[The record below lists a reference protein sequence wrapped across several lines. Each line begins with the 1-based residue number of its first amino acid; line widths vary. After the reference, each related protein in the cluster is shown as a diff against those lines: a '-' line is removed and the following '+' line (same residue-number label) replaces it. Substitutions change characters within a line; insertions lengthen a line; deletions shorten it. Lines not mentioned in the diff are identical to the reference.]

1 MTNQCLVVLVELG
14 IVALD
19 GSSNVIA
26 SLKFDNAAKSNQL
39 IRTGKTPDDFGELLN
54 KIRDID
60 EVKVNDQRLN
70 GILISSGLNSQ
81 MMTTEELEEIQR
93 GKQALLIHSGFA
105 SDERDVIRRLRDFAI
120 EMSSEKVKEE
130 STRLDLHV
138 AQAINALDETDQILN
153 TVGARM
159 REWYGLHFPELDNL
173 VSSLTTY
180 AEIIRKAGSREDVT
194 KEILVSIG
202 IEDRKADIIIS
213 ACKRSRGGII
223 TEESLDTIRQLAEE
237 VLAQSSVREKLEE
250 HVEVMMDKVAPN
262 IKQLL
267 TASVGARLIARAG
280 GLNKLAIL
288 PASTI
293 QVLGAEK
300 ALFRALRSGADP
312 PKHGL
317 LFQHAMVHS
326 APRWQRGKIARALAS
341 KLAIAARIDL
351 FRPGVKDTAISDRL
365 NARVAEIQS
374 KYSQPSERKKRTD
387 KTRFNRSHDM
397 DVFKRGRSKT
407 PKRKKFGK
415 RRF

>member
-14 IVALD
+14 IIALD

-213 ACKRSRGGII
+213 ACKRSRGGI
-223 TEESLDTIRQLAEE
+223 
-237 VLAQSSVREKLEE
+237 
-250 HVEVMMDKVAPN
+250 
-262 IKQLL
+262 
-267 TASVGARLIARAG
+267 
-280 GLNKLAIL
+280 
-288 PASTI
+288 
-293 QVLGAEK
+293 
-300 ALFRALRSGADP
+300 
-312 PKHGL
+312 
-317 LFQHAMVHS
+317 
-326 APRWQRGKIARALAS
+326 
-341 KLAIAARIDL
+341 
-351 FRPGVKDTAISDRL
+351 
-365 NARVAEIQS
+365 
-374 KYSQPSERKKRTD
+374 
-387 KTRFNRSHDM
+387 
-397 DVFKRGRSKT
+397 
-407 PKRKKFGK
+407 
-415 RRF
+415 

>member
-1 MTNQCLVVLVELG
+1 MKNQCLVALFELG

-19 GSSNVIA
+19 GSNNVIA
-26 SLKFDNAAKSNQL
+26 SLSFNDAPKSNQL
-39 IRTGKTPDDFGELLN
+39 IRMGKLPHEFGELLK
-54 KIRDID
+54 KIKDID
-60 EVKVNDQRLN
+60 EIKVNNQQLN
-70 GILISSGLNSQ
+70 GILISLGLNSQ
-81 MMTTEELEEIQR
+81 MMATDELDEIQKR
-93 GKQALLIHSGFA
+93 KQALLILGGFA
-105 SDERDVIRRLRDFAI
+105 TDERDVIRRLRDFAI

-130 STRLDLHV
+130 SKRLDLHV

-180 AEIIRKAGSREDVT
+180 AEIVRKAGSREDVT
-194 KEILVSIG
+194 KELLESIG
-202 IEDRKADIIIS
+202 IEDRKTDIIIS
-213 ACKRSRGGII
+213 ACTRSRGGII
-223 TEESLDTIRQLAEE
+223 TEESLNTIRQLANEI
-237 VLAQSSVREKLEE
+237 LTQTAIRKKLEE
-250 HVEVMMDKVAPN
+250 HVELMMDAVAPN

-293 QVLGAEK
+293 QVIGAEK
-300 ALFRALRSGADP
+300 ALFRSLRTGADP

-351 FRPGVKDTAISDRL
+351 FRPGVKDTGISDRL
-365 NARVAEIQS
+365 NARVAEIQN
-374 KYSQPSERKKRTD
+374 KYSQPSQQKKRTD
-387 KTRFNRSHDM
+387 KSRFYRSPDGHAA
-397 DVFKRGRSKT
+397 KRGKY
-407 PKRKKFGK
+407 KNHKGKKFGK